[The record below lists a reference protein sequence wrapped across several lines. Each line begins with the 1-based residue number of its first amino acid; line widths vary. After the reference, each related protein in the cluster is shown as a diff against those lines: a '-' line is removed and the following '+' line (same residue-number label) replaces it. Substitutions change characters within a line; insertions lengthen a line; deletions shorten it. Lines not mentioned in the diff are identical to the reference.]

1 MKWQKLVIY
10 FGISMFLISCGKK
23 KEATKSEPA
32 AEAPAAPVATD
43 TKPVEVKPE
52 DKKVGAE
59 NAGRGNVANN
69 RKNLNKKDSKAAK
82 NTTKKSD
89 KSGSG
94 SSPKTTESSTSGSA
108 AKAEKKSSAA
118 SVAQGSVPLTD
129 GVSNFGLL
137 YTGAADDGI
146 LGKLVAES
154 KDKSA
159 EQQKADKALAISI
172 FDISYL
178 VDRTGQLTIDMSI
191 KNNGITEERRFQ
203 MPFEANDRMAL
214 AHSPLRVTAECI
226 DADKFSD
233 DCSNLL
239 VGIEKDGAQ
248 AMAILRQTKANLW
261 YQVNV
266 VDDEEY
272 NELVQ
277 FLRNSKLDYETD
289 NKVDQVYLNTF
300 EVVGG
305 KSGYTAVIMGK
316 AKQVISL
323 KSDLLVKKDLS
334 ASLNDVEKATDW
346 DELNLFMTR
355 SGKDLRFM
363 NMFKSATLTQNNG
376 KGQITVDM
384 NVESKVSKAKNKV
397 ILKFTRKAVPA
408 RL

>member
-43 TKPVEVKPE
+43 VKPVEVKPE

-108 AKAEKKSSAA
+108 AKTEKKSSAA

-137 YTGAADDGI
+137 YTGSSDDGI

-159 EQQKADKALAISI
+159 DQQKADKALAISI